1 MLHKKLLHDSKIVRW
16 ETRKHGH
23 VNMKPS
29 YLAQVVMIITGILE
43 VPYSNLNRESGHLEG
58 FRGFTQFLHENMLT
72 VRQLR

>member
-1 MLHKKLLHDSKIVRW
+1 
-16 ETRKHGH
+16 
-23 VNMKPS
+23 MKPS